1 MVKATARERKVI
13 AVGAVIAVCV
23 LAYYAVT
30 LLPSGDDLS
39 QAVEIKKKML
49 LKQRETLAREGTY
62 KTRLEQYEKVLER
75 HATRL
80 LPGDSANVAG
90 AELQKILTEL
100 AEQSS
105 VEITQKNILP
115 AKKAQDGIQKIS
127 VRIDTNC
134 SPEQLVQLI
143 TAIENYERF
152 LTIDE
157 FTVTGIRGAQKK
169 HELRP
174 SLTISGYIGSQEAK
188 PVEKPASAG

>member
-62 KTRLEQYEKVLER
+62 KTRLEQYEKVLKQ

-105 VEITQKNILP
+105 VESLRKTSCQR
-115 AKKAQDGIQKIS
+115 KKPRTGFKRYPCAS
-127 VRIDTNC
+127 T
-134 SPEQLVQLI
+134 P
-143 TAIENYERF
+143 TA
-152 LTIDE
+152 
-157 FTVTGIRGAQKK
+157 
-169 HELRP
+169 LR
-174 SLTISGYIGSQEAK
+174 SSWYS
-188 PVEKPASAG
+188 